1 MHKITQCKSGP
12 SNFKAYILSRA
23 HTPSGLTDCS
33 FLIMGSS
40 ETKRV
45 LSSQKAVSGEGPFW
59 GPDPLHQKPN
69 VLVNNPGT
77 AADWM
82 TSGKVKVQGSYQA
95 PGSLS
100 LNGGEGVKH
109 RTQSI
114 RGLSLLLTSTCS
126 IAKTDPHAS
135 HSTESMRLAHT
146 NTARSCW
153 AGRHSGLKSSLACSG
168 LMSWSLALLDSPGHR
183 GGQRLS

>member
-1 MHKITQCKSGP
+1 MHKITQCESGP

-23 HTPSGLTDCS
+23 HTPSGQIDCS
-33 FLIMGSS
+33 LIMGSS

-95 PGSLS
+95 PGSLF
-100 LNGGEGVKH
+100 LNGGGGVKH

-114 RGLSLLLTSTCS
+114 LGLSLLLTSTCS

-135 HSTESMRLAHT
+135 LSTESMRLAHT
-146 NTARSCW
+146 NMARSCY
-153 AGRHSGLKSSLACSG
+153 AEGCCNFSET
-168 LMSWSLALLDSPGHR
+168 
-183 GGQRLS
+183 